1 MLLAVAVAFE
11 PRNVAAGLEYREEP
25 MESALTKRNTKPSQK
40 MKFLEWQREFEAALT
55 EGDPQTLRQRVD
67 AAEAAIFLRSQ
78 ISVGRVERQAMDAAT
93 QKLRAIQ
100 KNKLGYPDWNKR

>member
-1 MLLAVAVAFE
+1 
-11 PRNVAAGLEYREEP
+11 
-25 MESALTKRNTKPSQK
+25 